1 MGTCGVMWLSPE
13 SQLWDHTAWANGF
26 VPQTVNHDEEVLYPR
41 LCFSDLCYCGRSQTQ
56 VNFLLMKNPLLPS
69 AFDHIL
75 VISSLRLEPP
85 LLWASLLSESIQPNR
100 KPLFST
106 GNPTL
111 VFNKGFFFFV
121 IFTLDSL
128 PSKERLPCLIH
139 FFTDAINRNG
149 GFRAAV
155 HLSTFPSFLQLKV
168 ENMFLICDVEEG
180 LDSFLHEKKTL
191 PTPC

>member
-13 SQLWDHTAWANGF
+13 SQLWDHKAWANSF
-26 VPQTVNHDEEVLYPR
+26 VPQTVNHDEEASYPR
-41 LCFSDLCYCGRSQTQ
+41 LCFSDLCYTGRPQTQ

-69 AFDHIL
+69 AFDHSL
-75 VISSLRLEPP
+75 VISFLRLEPP

-121 IFTLDSL
+121 IFALDSL

-149 GFRAAV
+149 GFRASYHKEKNV
-155 HLSTFPSFLQLKV
+155 
-168 ENMFLICDVEEG
+168 LIIGPPV
-180 LDSFLHEKKTL
+180 
-191 PTPC
+191 